1 MPANYNTAFIERYL
15 KQISYQINLFIEF
28 PPIRSKVICS
38 FFYFSSMEL
47 TYTKCSLQNVEQ
59 LRLISEQT
67 FVNAFKKDNDPSD
80 FKDYIEKAFAL
91 NKIKAELLNPD
102 SDFYFVYRNDEL
114 VGYFKLNVLS
124 AQSDVKRD
132 DSIELERIYVLKSY
146 QSLGLG
152 KQILDHIKSLAQE
165 KNKKML
171 WLGVWEENTRAI
183 QFYQRHGFQKF
194 DTHPYFIGTDE
205 QTDWLMRFDLSTL

>member
-1 MPANYNTAFIERYL
+1 
-15 KQISYQINLFIEF
+15 
-28 PPIRSKVICS
+28 
-38 FFYFSSMEL
+38 MEL
-47 TYTKCSLQNVEQ
+47 TYTKCSLKDVEQ
-59 LRLISEQT
+59 LRLIAEQT
-67 FVNAFKKDNDPSD
+67 FVNAFEKDNDPTD

-132 DSIELERIYVLKSY
+132 DSMELERIYVLKEY

-152 KQILDHIKSLAQE
+152 KQFLYHIKSLAQE

-171 WLGVWEENTRAI
+171 WLGVWEENLRAI
-183 QFYQRHGFQKF
+183 QFYKRHGFQKF

>member
-1 MPANYNTAFIERYL
+1 
-15 KQISYQINLFIEF
+15 
-28 PPIRSKVICS
+28 
-38 FFYFSSMEL
+38 MEL

-67 FVNAFKKDNDPSD
+67 FVNAFEKDNDPSD

-114 VGYFKLNVLS
+114 AGYFKLNVLS

-152 KQILDHIKSLAQE
+152 KQILDRIKSLAQE

-183 QFYQRHGFQKF
+183 QFYHRHGFQKF

>member
-1 MPANYNTAFIERYL
+1 
-15 KQISYQINLFIEF
+15 
-28 PPIRSKVICS
+28 
-38 FFYFSSMEL
+38 MEL

-67 FVNAFKKDNDPSD
+67 FVNAFEKDNDPSD

-114 VGYFKLNVLS
+114 AGYFKLNVLS

-132 DSIELERIYVLKSY
+132 DSIELERIYVLKAY

-152 KQILDHIKSLAQE
+152 KQILDRIKSLAQE

>member
-1 MPANYNTAFIERYL
+1 
-15 KQISYQINLFIEF
+15 
-28 PPIRSKVICS
+28 
-38 FFYFSSMEL
+38 MEL
-47 TYTKCSLQNVEQ
+47 TYTKCSLQNVER

-67 FVNAFKKDNDPSD
+67 FVNAFEKDNDPSD

-132 DSIELERIYVLKSY
+132 DSIELERIYVLKAY
-146 QSLGLG
+146 QNLGLG

-183 QFYQRHGFQKF
+183 QFYQRNGFQKF

>member
-1 MPANYNTAFIERYL
+1 
-15 KQISYQINLFIEF
+15 
-28 PPIRSKVICS
+28 
-38 FFYFSSMEL
+38 MEL

-67 FVNAFKKDNDPSD
+67 FVNAFEKDNDPSD

-91 NKIKAELLNPD
+91 KKIKAELLNPD

-114 VGYFKLNVLS
+114 TGYFKLNVLS
-124 AQSDVKRD
+124 AQSDVIRD
-132 DSIELERIYVLKSY
+132 DSIELERIYVLKAY

-152 KQILDHIKSLAQE
+152 KQILDCIKSLAQE

>member
-1 MPANYNTAFIERYL
+1 
-15 KQISYQINLFIEF
+15 
-28 PPIRSKVICS
+28 
-38 FFYFSSMEL
+38 MEL
-47 TYTKCSLQNVEQ
+47 TYTKCSLDDVEQ

-67 FVNAFKKDNDPSD
+67 FVNAFEKDNDPTD

-91 NKIKAELLNPD
+91 KKIKSELLNPY

-132 DSIELERIYVLKSY
+132 DSIELERIYVLKEY
-146 QSLGLG
+146 QNLGLG
-152 KQILDHIKSLAQE
+152 EQFLNHIKKIAKE

-171 WLGVWEENTRAI
+171 WLGVWEENKRAI
-183 QFYQRHGFQKF
+183 QFYRRHGFQKF